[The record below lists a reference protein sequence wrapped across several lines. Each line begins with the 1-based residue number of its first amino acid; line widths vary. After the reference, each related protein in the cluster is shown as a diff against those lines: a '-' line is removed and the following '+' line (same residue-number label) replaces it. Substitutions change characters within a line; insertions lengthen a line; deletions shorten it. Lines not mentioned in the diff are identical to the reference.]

1 MDVVNCI
8 GLSIMFSQGIIT
20 FGSTI
25 DSRIIDFL
33 DPTFLKSLAGWR
45 VFLKIIQTSLNSGQ
59 IIMLQYKGKIWKF
72 PAKEGLVHVWTEIR
86 IFARSL
92 WNSPHQVGT
101 VLSMDAKIALQL
113 WQQNKMTSVAR
124 HSVTFYLVF
133 VAIFSLI
140 LFYQKSVCGKILLR
154 YSKIHEYLVN

>member
-1 MDVVNCI
+1 
-8 GLSIMFSQGIIT
+8 MFSQGIIS

-25 DSRIIDFL
+25 ASRIIDFL
-33 DPTFLKSLAGWR
+33 DMYNIFETLAGWR

-72 PAKEGLVHVWTEIR
+72 PAKKGLVHVWTEIR

-101 VLSMDAKIALQL
+101 VPSMDVKIALQL
-113 WQQNKMTSVAR
+113 WQRNKMTSVAR

-133 VAIFSLI
+133 VALFMLI
-140 LFYQKSVCGKILLR
+140 LLAQYDMW
-154 YSKIHEYLVN
+154 